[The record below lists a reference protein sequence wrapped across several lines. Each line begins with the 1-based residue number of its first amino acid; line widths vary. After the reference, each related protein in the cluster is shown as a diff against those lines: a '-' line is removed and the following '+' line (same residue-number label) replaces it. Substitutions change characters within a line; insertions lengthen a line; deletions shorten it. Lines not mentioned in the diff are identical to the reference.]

1 MPFNLDDHFSVT
13 QMEPPTTPLLF
24 SDPISSP
31 VFLLPASNDTRTFG
45 ISPTTRPALS
55 DMPTPETPYG
65 RLLIVTFSL
74 Q

>member
-1 MPFNLDDHFSVT
+1 
-13 QMEPPTTPLLF
+13 
-24 SDPISSP
+24 